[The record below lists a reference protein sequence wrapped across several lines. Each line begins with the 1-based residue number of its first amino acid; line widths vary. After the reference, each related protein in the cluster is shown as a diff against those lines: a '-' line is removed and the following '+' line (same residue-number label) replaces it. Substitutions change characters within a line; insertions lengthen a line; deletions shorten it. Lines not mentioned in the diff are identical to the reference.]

1 MQLGIGKAVFPS
13 WMAAVT
19 LVKDHG
25 TSAVTHA
32 TSAIRAGT
40 GSERLD
46 HAVRA
51 MTSFD
56 HAITNTEKLPV
67 KWFVPNASRYYRG
80 YAAARQAVDL
90 LVGSGLIPG
99 AKERVG
105 RQSLLAARDTFMSGV
120 EVARA
125 ETGRFRTHLAGGWL
139 DATMQDALAAVKL
152 LQSGDNGRA
161 LLAGISQVRAAVAGR
176 RTLDEQL
183 VAKVG
188 QLFDRAGAQLTSI
201 IDAAVAANRS
211 IVLDQGLVTRT
222 NALLGVARD
231 AAAMLVA
238 DADAAAAA
246 HLRPDAARVA

>member
-1 MQLGIGKAVFPS
+1 
-13 WMAAVT
+13 
-19 LVKDHG
+19 
-25 TSAVTHA
+25 
-32 TSAIRAGT
+32 
-40 GSERLD
+40 
-46 HAVRA
+46 
-51 MTSFD
+51 
-56 HAITNTEKLPV
+56 
-67 KWFVPNASRYYRG
+67 
-80 YAAARQAVDL
+80 
-90 LVGSGLIPG
+90 
-99 AKERVG
+99 
-105 RQSLLAARDTFMSGV
+105 
-120 EVARA
+120 
-125 ETGRFRTHLAGGWL
+125 
-139 DATMQDALAAVKL
+139 MQDALAAVKL

>member
-1 MQLGIGKAVFPS
+1 MQLGIGKTMFPS
-13 WMAAVT
+13 WTAAVT

-32 TSAIRAGT
+32 TAAIRAGT

-56 HAITNTEKLPV
+56 HAISNTQKLPV
-67 KWFVPNASRYYRG
+67 KWFVPDANRYYRG

-105 RQSLLAARDTFMSGV
+105 RQSLLAARDAFMAGV

-125 ETGRFRTHLAGGWL
+125 EKGRFRTHLAGGWL
-139 DATMQDALAAVKL
+139 EATMQDALSAVKL
-152 LQSGDNGRA
+152 LQTGDNGRA
-161 LLAGISQVRAAVAGR
+161 LLAGISQVRAAVADR
-176 RTLDEQL
+176 RALDEQL
-183 VAKVG
+183 VTQVG
-188 QLFDRAGAQLTSI
+188 QLFDRAGSQLSTL
-201 IDAAVAANRS
+201 IDAAAAASRT
-211 IVLDQGLVTRT
+211 IVLDQGLIART
-222 NALLGVARD
+222 DVLLDEARD
-231 AAAMLVA
+231 AAAALVA
-238 DADAAAAA
+238 NADAAAAA